1 VSATAAGRAPGRP
14 FAHFAGVVRFEY
26 CKFRS
31 VRSTLWTLAAGVVFN
46 VLTAVLLA
54 IFLPRALGTHAQETA
69 DPTRLSLGGMH
80 LSQVAFAVL
89 GVLFITGEYATGQI
103 RSTLSAVPK
112 RRMMLA
118 AKTVVFCG
126 ATVVIGLLSTFAA
139 YLLFQVLLPS
149 GSGLRSSLSDPGV
162 LRALTGGGLFL
173 VVLGLLGLGL
183 GTIIRSSAGT
193 VALLLGLLFVP
204 PLILSLLPVTWQNT
218 VGPYLPLEA
227 GFAIISTHH
236 TAGSLQPWPAL
247 GLVGIYAAAA
257 LVIAFAQL
265 NHRDA

>member
-1 VSATAAGRAPGRP
+1 VSAAVTGPAPYRP
-14 FAHFAGVVRFEY
+14 LAHFGRVIRFEY
-26 CKFRS
+26 CKFHS
-31 VRSTLWTLAAGVVFN
+31 VRSTLWTLAAGVVCN
-46 VLTAVLLA
+46 VATAVLLA
-54 IFLPRALGTHAQETA
+54 VFLPRALGGHAQETA

-80 LSQVAFAVL
+80 LSQVAFGVL

-103 RSTLSAVPK
+103 RSTLSAVPQ

-118 AKTVVFCG
+118 AKAVVFCA
-126 ATVVIGLLSTFAA
+126 ATAVIGLISTFAA
-139 YLLFQVLLPS
+139 YFLFQVLLPS
-149 GSGLRSSLSDPGV
+149 GSGLQSSVSDPGV
-162 LRALTGGGLFL
+162 VRALTGGGLFL
-173 VVLGLLGLGL
+173 VLLGLLGLGL

-218 VGPYLPLEA
+218 AGPYLPLEA
-227 GFAIISTHH
+227 GFAVISTHH
-236 TAGSLQPWPAL
+236 PAGSLQPWPAL
-247 GLVGIYAAAA
+247 GLIGIYAAVA